1 MEKKK
6 NASISTKTEL
16 LSFNT
21 IRTCGQLWSYS
32 KVVYHVVALALFVNF
47 FFFFENFIICKYS
60 RSVKITNKNSES
72 SCDKS
77 YEFVCDNK
85 SCGSKGTRQLNQV
98 PFFFFFSYMN
108 L

>member
-1 MEKKK
+1 MLFR
-6 NASISTKTEL
+6 SSTKTDL

-32 KVVYHVVALALFVNF
+32 KVVYQVVALALFVNI
-47 FFFFENFIICKYS
+47 FFFENFIICKCS
-60 RSVKITNKNSES
+60 RLVKVTNKSSES

-77 YEFVCDNK
+77 CEFVCNNK
-85 SCGSKGTRQLNQV
+85 SCGSKRTRQLNQV
-98 PFFFFFSYMN
+98 PFFYLFFIFYFSYMN